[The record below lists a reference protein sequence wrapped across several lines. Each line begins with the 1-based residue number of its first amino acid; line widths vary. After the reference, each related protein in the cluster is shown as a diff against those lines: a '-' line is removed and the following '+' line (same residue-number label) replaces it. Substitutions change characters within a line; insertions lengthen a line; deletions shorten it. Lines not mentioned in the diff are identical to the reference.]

1 MKLNPCAFW
10 QRKDRRI
17 HICKHPMFI
26 FVGRHNGSSKVK
38 DDIANSCREGDK
50 VLMVHGGVNKAGRFL
65 EVPVYAEG
73 GRRGVLWLPE
83 GCYGQGWRHFAGDLR
98 LMLPSAEGKNGIE
111 EIESLPLPRTQT

>member
-1 MKLNPCAFW
+1 VLFGKG
-10 QRKDRRI
+10 RTVGY
-17 HICKHPMFI
+17 I
-26 FVGRHNGSSKVK
+26 FASIQCSSSLVDTMEAVSKMK
-38 DDIANSCREGDK
+38 DDIANSCHEGDK

-65 EVPVYAEG
+65 EVSVYAEG
-73 GRRGVLWLPE
+73 GRRGVLWLPK